1 MSTGIKRTYADFAG
15 VDFFNESSLVDIRRS
30 PDAVN
35 IWKNYKETQ
44 GICIETRPGYKKIA
58 KIGNSKINGIYIYSL
73 TKAIIHGGT
82 TLYEWNNF
90 PSEPA
95 NLVTL
100 CSNMN
105 NRRSCFN
112 KLNDKLY
119 INDGKNYMVYDGTN
133 LKKVKEN
140 AFIPTTTVG
149 RKAGGKGGGEILQD
163 INLLQ
168 PKRINSFVGD
178 GTSKDYYLDAQN
190 IDEAEVVI
198 KVNDNVMVENTDF
211 TVDRLNGKVTF
222 NNAPSSPLLA
232 GQDNVFITFAKTI
245 EGYEDRISKCSKAI
259 LFDNR
264 LFFTGNIDYPNTI
277 FYSKLKDP
285 TYISD
290 LNYCEDGASDAS
302 ITGMT
307 VGNNMLWVFKDSEQ
321 DNANI
326 FCHEPTIDSDYGKI
340 YPSKQGNV
348 CVGCYVDS
356 YNFQDDVVF
365 LSRYGLEGIA
375 TEKIDSKQVIT
386 HRSTMVDTRMTNE
399 NNYKNSMMVEYQG
412 YLFILVNEKIYLA
425 DSRQKYASL
434 NSFEYEWYYW
444 EFSEIKPTLLKK
456 YNDNLYIGAND
467 GSIFMFE
474 GTNDN
479 EKAILSYWTTPM
491 DNFGYNNQLK
501 TTNKRGG
508 LVKTKMIPNGLIKV
522 AKKTDK
528 TDEYQYIMKKTING
542 FDFNDFDFSNFSFI
556 TTNKSYIVFKIKS
569 KKINELSLKFYSDEK
584 DKPFGIFSATIEA
597 FVGGYIK
604 R

>member
-140 AFIPTTTVG
+140 AFTPTTTVG

-211 TVDRLNGKVTF
+211 KVDRLNGKVTF

-277 FYSKLKDP
+277 FYSKLK
-285 TYISD
+285 
-290 LNYCEDGASDAS
+290 LH
-302 ITGMT
+302 
-307 VGNNMLWVFKDSEQ
+307 F
-321 DNANI
+321 
-326 FCHEPTIDSDYGKI
+326 
-340 YPSKQGNV
+340 
-348 CVGCYVDS
+348 
-356 YNFQDDVVF
+356 
-365 LSRYGLEGIA
+365 
-375 TEKIDSKQVIT
+375 
-386 HRSTMVDTRMTNE
+386 
-399 NNYKNSMMVEYQG
+399 
-412 YLFILVNEKIYLA
+412 
-425 DSRQKYASL
+425 
-434 NSFEYEWYYW
+434 
-444 EFSEIKPTLLKK
+444 
-456 YNDNLYIGAND
+456 
-467 GSIFMFE
+467 
-474 GTNDN
+474 
-479 EKAILSYWTTPM
+479 
-491 DNFGYNNQLK
+491 FG
-501 TTNKRGG
+501 
-508 LVKTKMIPNGLIKV
+508 
-522 AKKTDK
+522 
-528 TDEYQYIMKKTING
+528 
-542 FDFNDFDFSNFSFI
+542 
-556 TTNKSYIVFKIKS
+556 
-569 KKINELSLKFYSDEK
+569 
-584 DKPFGIFSATIEA
+584 
-597 FVGGYIK
+597 
-604 R
+604 